1 MSGKSTKPKVAVFS
15 RKIRLFV
22 TLPPWPSCTMA
33 LHPSQQWRIQ
43 LQRWRMGQRPPLCD
57 ARSTETWKNEKESR
71 LGHWKT
77 HDSKATQNSVKPILA
92 EIKPHLCHTVISP
105 VLNKML
111 SYFHQI
117 GISPIQE
124 RARESPKDFSWI

>member
-1 MSGKSTKPKVAVFS
+1 MSGKSTKPKVAFLG

-22 TLPPWPSCTMA
+22 TLPPWPSSTMA

-43 LQRWRMGQRPPLCD
+43 LRRRRMGQRPPLCH
-57 ARSTETWKNEKESR
+57 ARSSETWKNERESR
-71 LGHWKT
+71 PGHEKT

-92 EIKPHLCHTVISP
+92 EIKPHLRHTIISP
-105 VLNKML
+105 VLNKMP

-117 GISPIQE
+117 GIWPIQE
-124 RARESPKDFSWI
+124 AARESPKDFSWI